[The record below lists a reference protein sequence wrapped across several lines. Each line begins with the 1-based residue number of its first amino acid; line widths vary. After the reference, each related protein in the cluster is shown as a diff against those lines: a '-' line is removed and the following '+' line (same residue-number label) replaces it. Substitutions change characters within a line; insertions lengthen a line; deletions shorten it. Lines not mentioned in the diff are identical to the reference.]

1 MGWLM
6 GIGLVEVRIIFCRV
20 DLFGWY
26 ELILVWVIGWGF
38 GLVGVV
44 VLKDWVF
51 DLVGL
56 VLGLFCSILFI
67 CWC

>member
-26 ELILVWVIGWGF
+26 ELILVGVIGWGF

>member
-6 GIGLVEVRIIFCRV
+6 GIVLVEVRIIFCRV

-26 ELILVWVIGWGF
+26 ELILVGVIGWGF